1 MITFVTFHIDL
12 TGESAPP
19 DMPETSSQLLGQG
32 ELGYGEMMSLMFQS
46 VSVFHA
52 DARQVILTDQG
63 SVFTHLPESV
73 EIWRYEIDA
82 SNVMLSRSY
91 AQLEFLKAHDF
102 KSNVV
107 FLDTDILLNGSLD
120 LSLSWADFDVALT
133 LRDDPKGMPING
145 GVMFVSKRR
154 PQAAIIFFEAFYQR
168 YIDSFLDQAQ
178 WWGDQKAL
186 VDIAT
191 HSGRDSLQIGEKKV
205 GETLLYLLPCD
216 SYNYSPDFKEE
227 ADIYGVSSHHKVM
240 HFKGSRKQ
248 FMKPFW
254 KSCISYKLHPESVQI
269 NVLQSQLN
277 RMQSARQTL
286 KKEREEA
293 IRKYQTLLKKQ
304 NILEKQNASFKSK
317 GITLEK
323 LHRKTMM
330 KKPFGPVSMRKWL
343 SQQLSRLKFTGR

>member
-32 ELGYGEMMSLMFQS
+32 ALGYGEIMSLMFQS

-52 DARQVILTDQG
+52 DARKVILTDQG
-63 SVFTHLPESV
+63 SVFTHLPKSV
-73 EIWRYEIDA
+73 EIWRYEIDS

-91 AQLEFLKAHDF
+91 AQLAFLKTHDF
-102 KSNVV
+102 KSSVV

-120 LSLSWADFDVALT
+120 LSIDWAEFDVALT

-154 PQAAIIFFEAFYQR
+154 PQAAIDFFEAFYQR

-186 VDIAT
+186 VDIST
-191 HSGRDSLQIGEKKV
+191 HSGEDSLRLGEKKV
-205 GETLLYLLPCD
+205 GETLLYFLPCD
-216 SYNYSPDFKEE
+216 IYNYSPDFEE
-227 ADIYGVSSHHKVM
+227 EIDIYGANLRHKVM

-254 KSCISYKLHPESVQI
+254 ESCISYKLHPESVQV
-269 NVLQSQLN
+269 NTLQNQLN
-277 RMQSARQTL
+277 RLQSARQTL
-286 KKEREEA
+286 KKEREGA
-293 IRKYQTLLKKQ
+293 VSKYRALLEKQ
-304 NILEKQNASFKSK
+304 NTLEKQNASLKSK
-317 GITLEK
+317 DTSLEK
-323 LHRKTMM
+323 LHKKTME
-330 KKPFGPVSMRKWL
+330 KPFGLTSMRKWL
-343 SQQLSRLKFTGR
+343 SQQLSRLKFMRR